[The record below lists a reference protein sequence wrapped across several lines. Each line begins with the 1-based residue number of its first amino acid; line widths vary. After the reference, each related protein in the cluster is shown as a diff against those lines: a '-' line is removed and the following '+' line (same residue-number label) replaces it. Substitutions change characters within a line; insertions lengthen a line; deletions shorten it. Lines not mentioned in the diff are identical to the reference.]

1 MRFAI
6 LTFALLV
13 LVAPFSWAQPSP
25 CGPHTAGL
33 AFDPYKPSDL
43 AIARNYGGAVLAQAP
58 LGALFQLDPYVPIEG
73 ELLRQLGRAIP
84 IWAYPGYAWYPP
96 VPQRLAC
103 PPVPETAMLQPSS
116 SDEPPLT
123 TFSDALAALPARDA
137 PATAAITRT
146 ASPRSQGL
154 TIQWDGRTWVSA
166 GAAVPFS
173 DTEFVRFGT
182 RGQSPI
188 FRRAGAKDNVIYIHT
203 TPGMVAP
210 FRPASP

>member
-1 MRFAI
+1 MRFATI
-6 LTFALLV
+6 TFALLV
-13 LVAPFSWAQPSP
+13 LVAPSSWAQPSP
-25 CGPHTAGL
+25 CSPHTAGL

-43 AIARNYGGAVLAQAP
+43 AIARNYGGTVLAQAP
-58 LGALFQLDPYVPIEG
+58 LSALFQLDPYVPIEG

-84 IWAYPGYAWYPP
+84 VWVYPGYAWYPP
-96 VPQRLAC
+96 VPQPLAC
-103 PPVPETAMLQPSS
+103 PPVPETTMLQPSS

-123 TFSDALAALPARDA
+123 TFSEALAALPARGT

-146 ASPRSQGL
+146 ASPRNQGV

-173 DTEFVRFGT
+173 ETEFVRFGK
-182 RGQSPI
+182 RAESPI
-188 FRRAGAKDNVIYIHT
+188 FRRAGARDNAIYIQT

-210 FRPASP
+210 FRPAG